1 MHTWW
6 EKEAKES
13 LLAAEERTS
22 LLLQRSIG
30 LDFMWARDNIL
41 QSKNFFFF
49 FNFPL
54 TELLEPEKMSNLMK
68 RCSEHIDNLEACLG
82 T

>member
-22 LLLQRSIG
+22 LLVQKSIG
-30 LDFMWARDNIL
+30 LDFMWARNNIL

-49 FNFPL
+49 LIFL

-68 RCSEHIDNLEACLG
+68 RCSEHTDNLEACLG